1 MSLYLSHFGLR
12 EFPFSLTPDTGFY
25 FDSRPHQEALNV
37 LLVALRSGEGFLK
50 VTGEVGLGKTLL
62 CRMLLDALREEA
74 VTAYIPN
81 PHLSPAS
88 MRLGLAR
95 ELGLNPDQGMSQEQ
109 LLQVIHD
116 RLMALAGEEKPVVMC
131 LDEAQQLPEATLE
144 AVRLLTNLETE
155 KRKLIQVVLFG
166 QPELDE
172 RLSRPSVRQ
181 LRQRITFSYRLAP
194 LDRDTVNDYVRH
206 RLRVAGYRGA
216 PLLTPGAKKALFR
229 GSRGTP
235 RLVNVLA
242 HKSLMAA
249 WGEGADQ
256 VAKRHV
262 RRAILDTEGARQP
275 RLAWPWLSWSLAAC
289 FLLGAV
295 VALASWGLGHWPPEQ
310 AERASEPVSQEA
322 RSSETGSGYEIDAL
336 SLSREVVR

>member
-1 MSLYLSHFGLR
+1 MYLSHFGLQ
-12 EFPFSLTPDTGFY
+12 EYPFSLTPDTDFY
-25 FDSRPHQEALNV
+25 YHSQPHQEALNV

-62 CRMLLDALREEA
+62 CRMLLEALEDEA

-88 MRLGLAR
+88 MRLALAR
-95 ELGLNPDQGMSQEQ
+95 ELGLNPDDELSQEQ
-109 LLQVIHD
+109 LLQRIQD
-116 RLMALAGEEKPVVMC
+116 RLLLLAREERPVVLC

-172 RLSRPSVRQ
+172 RLARPSVRQ
-181 LRQRITFSYRLAP
+181 LRQRITFSYRLRQ
-194 LDRDTVNDYVRH
+194 LDADAIAAYVRH

-216 PLLTPGAKKALFR
+216 PLFARPALKALYQ
-229 GSRGTP
+229 GSFGTP

-242 HKSLMAA
+242 HKALMAA
-249 WGEGADQ
+249 WGEGEDQ
-256 VAKRHV
+256 VTRRHV
-262 RRAILDTEGARQP
+262 RRAIDDTEGARQ
-275 RLAWPWLSWSLAAC
+275 RTLARPYVLAAC
-289 FLLGAV
+289 AV
-295 VALASWGLGHWPPEQ
+295 GVMATVALLAGWFGLQG
-310 AERASEPVSQEA
+310 
-322 RSSETGSGYEIDAL
+322 
-336 SLSREVVR
+336 VRP

>member
-1 MSLYLSHFGLR
+1 MNLYLPHFGLD

-25 FDSRPHQEALNV
+25 YDSRPHQEALNV

-62 CRMLLDALREEA
+62 CRMLLDALDGEA

-88 MRLGLAR
+88 MRLALAR
-95 ELGLNPDQGMSQEQ
+95 ELGLNPDENLSQDQ
-109 LLQVIHD
+109 LLHVIQE
-116 RLMALAGEEKPVVMC
+116 RLLEMARDERPVILC

-172 RLSRPSVRQ
+172 RLARASVRQ
-181 LRQRITFSYRLAP
+181 LKQRITFSYRLQA
-194 LDRDTVNDYVRH
+194 LDPQAVKDYVRH

-216 PLLTPGAKKALFR
+216 PLFTPPAARALYR
-229 GSRGTP
+229 GSHGTP

-242 HKSLMAA
+242 HKALMAA
-249 WGEGADQ
+249 WGAGSDQ
-256 VAKRHV
+256 VGREHV
-262 RRAILDTEGARQP
+262 HQAIEDTEGARQP
-275 RLAWPWLSWSLAAC
+275 FPLLRAGALLAVGLFATAALLLAWLMPGEVLS
-289 FLLGAV
+289 
-295 VALASWGLGHWPPEQ
+295 
-310 AERASEPVSQEA
+310 
-322 RSSETGSGYEIDAL
+322 
-336 SLSREVVR
+336 

>member
-1 MSLYLSHFGLR
+1 MSLYLSHFGLK

-25 FDSRPHQEALNV
+25 YDSRPHQEALNV

-62 CRMLLDALREEA
+62 CRMLLDALKEEA

-88 MRLGLAR
+88 MRLSLAR
-95 ELGLNPDQGMSQEQ
+95 ELGLNPDQDLSQEQ
-109 LLQVIHD
+109 LLQVIQD
-116 RLMALAGEEKPVVMC
+116 RLMALAGEEKPVVLV

-166 QPELDE
+166 QPELEE
-172 RLSRPSVRQ
+172 RLARPSVRQ
-181 LRQRITFSYRLAP
+181 LRQRITFSYRLLP
-194 LDRDTVNDYVRH
+194 LDRDTVEDYVRH

-216 PLLTPGAKKALFR
+216 PLFTRPARRALFR
-229 GSRGTP
+229 RSEGTP

-242 HKSLMAA
+242 HKALMAA
-249 WGEGADQ
+249 WGEGSDQ
-256 VAKRHV
+256 VEGRHV
-262 RRAILDTEGARQP
+262 RRAADDTEGVG
-275 RLAWPWLSWSLAAC
+275 LAAWGSAC
-289 FLLGAV
+289 LNWRTALGLVLLIG
-295 VALASWGLGHWPPEQ
+295 VAGGLIAWGLWPDF
-310 AERASEPVSQEA
+310 V
-322 RSSETGSGYEIDAL
+322 
-336 SLSREVVR
+336 EVAP

>member
-1 MSLYLSHFGLR
+1 MKLYLSHFGLS

-37 LLVALRSGEGFLK
+37 LLVALESGEGFLK
-50 VTGEVGLGKTLL
+50 ITGEVGLGKTLL
-62 CRMLLDALREEA
+62 CRMLLDALDGKA

-88 MRLGLAR
+88 MRLALAR
-95 ELGLNPDQGMSQEQ
+95 ELGLDPEDRISQEQ
-109 LLQVIHD
+109 LLQRIHD
-116 RLMALAGEEKPVVMC
+116 RLVALAAEETPVVLV

-155 KRKLIQVVLFG
+155 KRKLIQVVMFG

-181 LRQRITFSYRLAP
+181 LRQRITFSYRLQV
-194 LDRDTVNDYVRH
+194 LDRSAVREYLRH

-216 PLLTPGAKKALFR
+216 PLFTGPAMAAVYR

-242 HKSLMAA
+242 HKALMAA

-256 VAKRHV
+256 VGRRHV
-262 RRAILDTEGARQP
+262 RRAIRDTEGSHRGG
-275 RLAWPWLSWSLAAC
+275 RLWPAMAFGLAA
-289 FLLGAV
+289 LLTLALLAYGMGTDWTNLPGGA
-295 VALASWGLGHWPPEQ
+295 P
-310 AERASEPVSQEA
+310 
-322 RSSETGSGYEIDAL
+322 
-336 SLSREVVR
+336 